1 MKRNQLSALIAAAF
15 LAVTAGDVVAAPAQ
29 AQTTA
34 FTYQGQLDAGGTLAT
49 GTYNF
54 TFTLYDAATGG
65 NVIGSPQSQ
74 SIDVVNGVFTTDLDF
89 GLVFNGTQYWL
100 EIKVGSQTLVRSPD
114 RQRRSGCAICVER
127 AARSA
132 RSARPDR
139 RDGPTGATGTAGAT
153 GATGPAGM
161 TGATGSTGA
170 AGVQGATGRKA

>member
-65 NVIGSPQSQ
+65 NVIGAPQTQ

-100 EIKVGSQTLVRSPD
+100 EIKVGTQTL
-114 RQRRSGCAICVER
+114 
-127 AARSA
+127 SA
-132 RSARPDR
+132 R
-139 RDGPTGATGTAGAT
+139 
-153 GATGPAGM
+153 
-161 TGATGSTGA
+161 
-170 AGVQGATGRKA
+170 QI